1 MVYIH
6 DWIVQSLQGV
16 NRLLDFHKLAAVIT
30 LIDWP
35 RKILDFFH
43 LFCNFIEG
51 ALVVARHDRAK
62 LGLGQL
68 SQVLLNLA
76 VAVFELFQLIN
87 RAGQFIELFCMLHDH
102 IILVSLIHIH
112 RPWTK
117 QMNTRK
123 KSLKIILLTSHCL
136 DSVGTFENL
145 LERVTCVFC

>member
-1 MVYIH
+1 MVNIH

-16 NRLLDFHKLAAVIT
+16 NGLLDFHKLAAVIA

-35 RKILDFFH
+35 RKILDLFH

-51 ALVVARHDRAK
+51 ALVVARHDRTK
-62 LGLGQL
+62 LGLGQIG
-68 SQVLLNLA
+68 QVLLNLT

-87 RAGQFIELFCMLHDH
+87 RAGQFIELLCMLQDH
-102 IILVSLIHIH
+102 IILVSLIYIH

-123 KSLKIILLTSHCL
+123 SL
-136 DSVGTFENL
+136 F
-145 LERVTCVFC
+145 R